1 MSVAGVARVWEDIC
15 VPPVRGQGR
24 SVQDAQ
30 VAAAQEASRVIAG
43 VESAEGT
50 ERSPKIRVAAAVGT
64 AYYAA
69 NQLPPSVPASVNG
82 SDEPQVVILDAGHGG
97 SC

>member
-64 AYYAA
+64 DTYFRRRNAESATA
-69 NQLPPSVPASVNG
+69 RVG
-82 SDEPQVVILDAGHGG
+82 SGG
-97 SC
+97 CTTAERLTS